1 MHEMILVHVVLYIT
15 VFCVFWLTIYVAI
28 PVVADRLVRRLV
40 AQAYIAFCDDTQAKM
55 KEHMQT
61 GQKMLIPTGQAMVI
75 GHLIEP
81 YLEKLGNWMMTKINE
96 HGHER
101 VVNVCTNMCLNYV
114 LRWRLVIA
122 LSSAQMF
129 TGLLALGYLLKGT
142 I

>member
-1 MHEMILVHVVLYIT
+1 MPAVLVTHAVLYLT
-15 VFCVFWLTIYVAI
+15 LFCLVWLLVYGML
-28 PVVADRLVRRLV
+28 PLVADRLIRRLV
-40 AQAYIAFCDDTQAKM
+40 IQAYATFCDDTQTKM
-55 KEHMQT
+55 KEHMQA

-101 VVNVCTNMCLNYV
+101 VVNACTKMCLNYV

-122 LSSAQMF
+122 LSCAQMF